1 MKFSADIVRS
11 EVAGL
16 YGRSIFIILLL
27 LLNLQVD
34 FHNGCINLS
43 FQLVKNGS
51 FFCLSFPT
59 LAVKYIDESILTR
72 VR

>member
-1 MKFSADIVRS
+1 MEFSADIVRS

-16 YGRSIFIILLL
+16 YGRSMFIILLL
-27 LLNLQVD
+27 LLNLQID

-51 FFCLSFPT
+51 FFCTSFPT
-59 LAVKYIDESILTR
+59 LVIKYVDESILTR
-72 VR
+72 VG